1 VKEQRVLPVA
11 DVVLEIMDKVRA
23 RELDVHV
30 AKIAAKFVEPS
41 AATTEEN
48 PY

>member
-1 VKEQRVLPVA
+1 MLPVA
-11 DVVLEIMDKVRA
+11 DVVLKIADKLRA

-30 AKIAAKFVEPS
+30 ATMAAKFVEPR